1 MANDFSKE
9 ERVAFEDMLEG
20 FNDALV
26 LSRAVSRYNTDQVMM
41 ERTGDVIWRP
51 MPYIATSINGAP
63 RTDIGALYKDNTQ
76 LSVPATIGFN
86 KTVPWTL
93 DANELRDALQEG
105 RLGSAAKQKLASDI
119 NVALMNVA
127 AAQGTL
133 VVARSGAA
141 SGFDDVAQIDA
152 LMNETGVMMEDR
164 HLALS
169 SRDYNGMA
177 NDLSKASRSFG
188 NPKSDSAYER
198 AQLGMV
204 SSFNTYK
211 LDYANRCAA
220 NAATPT
226 INTTGALVNYTPV
239 GSTQSVAGVLNVDN
253 RFQQVTVTTTVGTVA
268 GDAFTIA
275 GIEAVH
281 LITKQSTGQLKTF
294 RVISVDSGTTMTI
307 SPPIIGA
314 TGSPTDA
321 QAQYK
326 NAAVVSTSATA
337 TINFLNT
344 VAASI
349 NPFWHRDALEILPG
363 RYAMPDNA
371 GANIMRGTTDQGIEL
386 TLTKFFDID
395 TLITK
400 YRADVKFGVVNKQP
414 EMSGI
419 LLFGQ
424 T

>member
-26 LSRAVSRYNTDQVMM
+26 LSKAASVYRTDSVTM
-41 ERTGDVIWRP
+41 ERTNDVIWRP
-51 MPYIATSINGAP
+51 MPYIATSIDGAP
-63 RTDIGALYKDNTQ
+63 RTDISALYKDNTQ

-105 RLGSAAKQKLASDI
+105 RLGDAAKQKLASDI
-119 NVALMNVA
+119 NVAIMNVA
-127 AAQGTL
+127 ALQGTL
-133 VVARSGAA
+133 VVARSTAA
-141 SGFDDVAQIDA
+141 TGFDDVAQVEAI
-152 LMNETGVMMEDR
+152 MNETGVMMGDR
-164 HLALS
+164 CLALS
-169 SRDYNGMA
+169 TRDYNGMA

-188 NPKSDSAYER
+188 NQKSESAYER

-204 SSFNTYK
+204 ASFDTYK
-211 LDYANRCAA
+211 LDYAVRIGA

-226 INTTGALVNYTPV
+226 INTTGALVNYAPV

-253 RFQQVTVTTTVGTVA
+253 RFQQVTVTSTAGVTA
-268 GDAFTIA
+268 GDAFTID
-275 GIEAVH
+275 GIQAVH
-281 LITKQSTGQLKTF
+281 LITKQATGQLKTF

-314 TGSPTDA
+314 TGTPTDA
-321 QAQYK
+321 QAQYQ
-326 NAAVVSTSATA
+326 NASVESTSATA
-337 TINFLNT
+337 AINFLNT
-344 VAASI
+344 TAANI
-349 NPFWHRDALEILPG
+349 NPFWHKDALEILPG
-363 RYAMPDNA
+363 RYAIPDNA
-371 GANIMRGTTDQGIEL
+371 GASIMRGTTDQGIEM

-414 EMSGI
+414 EMTGI
-419 LLFGQ
+419 LIFGQ
-424 T
+424 V